1 MTNFLR
7 GLVALILL
15 LAPTQ
20 MLAQAH
26 YTPAKTPW
34 GHPDISGDYTNKD
47 EANTPLERPDEFKG
61 RDPRSFTQAEL
72 DELVKKRQT
81 QAAAIAWRDWRG
93 RNRGLGRRTGT
104 STCVARGTA
113 RGSSPTRPTASSRR

>member
-7 GLVALILL
+7 GLVALSIL
-15 LAPTQ
+15 LAPAQ
-20 MLAQAH
+20 MLAQAR

-61 RDPRSFTQAEL
+61 RDPRTFTQAEL
-72 DELVKKRQT
+72 DGAPKVPEIT
-81 QAAAIAWRDWRG
+81 DF
-93 RNRGLGRRTGT
+93 
-104 STCVARGTA
+104 S
-113 RGSSPTRPTASSRR
+113 